1 MIENTILELI
11 ETENKK
17 IPLTDNDIAK
27 RVNTTRAYITQFR
40 KEKNVP
46 NSNQRRE
53 EILRNDIKKIITN
66 DKLISDNMLSKRLL
80 DIGYDVSRYSATQI
94 RRQLDLDVTHEVDN
108 DENAVEG
115 IMKRL

>member
-1 MIENTILELI
+1 MIEDTILELI

-17 IPLTDNDIAK
+17 MPLTDNDIAE

-53 EILRNDIKKIITN
+53 EILRNDIKKIIKEDKLTS

-80 DIGYDVSRYSATQI
+80 DIGYDISRYSVTQV
-94 RRQLDLDVTHEVDN
+94 RRQLDLNVTN
-108 DENAVEG
+108 G
-115 IMKRL
+115 SR